1 MVNSELGQRPPYS
14 SCHVSAYYI
23 TSFLSIIT
31 GYLTLDNNNS
41 QRGIK
46 ESQHRHTIYKCIIH
60 IYYMLFLLNIL
71 FNTILCQCQDLRKAL
86 IRNGKMSTCTE
97 KSFQKLTAD
106 AFFLYTFPY
115 MKERYSKWFFILSR
129 VASIAPKY
137 TYRQSLNSDCLE
149 KRLLNLMFLS
159 FS

>member
-1 MVNSELGQRPPYS
+1 MPNITQRVVNSELGQRPPYS

-97 KSFQKLTAD
+97 IHSKNLQLMHFFFTHFPIWRRDIQNGFSF
-106 AFFLYTFPY
+106 FP
-115 MKERYSKWFFILSR
+115 E
-129 VASIAPKY
+129 
-137 TYRQSLNSDCLE
+137 
-149 KRLLNLMFLS
+149 
-159 FS
+159 